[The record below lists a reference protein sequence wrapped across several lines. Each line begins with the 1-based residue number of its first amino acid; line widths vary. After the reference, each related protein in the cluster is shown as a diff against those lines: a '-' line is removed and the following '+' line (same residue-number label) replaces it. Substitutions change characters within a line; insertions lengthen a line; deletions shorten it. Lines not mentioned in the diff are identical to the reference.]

1 MSARLTNK
9 IAIITGAGRGL
20 GRYCAEGFAREGAH
34 VVVAAR
40 SVGDG
45 PYSIDRTAAE
55 ICSQGGSAMAVQCD
69 VSSLASLIAMADTVL
84 QRFGRIDI
92 LMANAAFFA
101 PGTLTTMTP
110 DDWQKQFDVNV
121 HGVFQSVR
129 VVAPAMIRQG
139 TGSIITV
146 SSVAAQKGSPYG
158 ATKRAVL
165 GLTQGFAEEL
175 GPHGIAVNALR
186 PVAAIRT
193 PGWEE
198 SRPADV
204 LAGRQH
210 RVSPPDSYVAAAT
223 ILAGIGV
230 DAASGQEFSDAEV
243 LNRFGNPDEANGY
256 AATNAPVWRD
266 ALITARQESRI

>member
-1 MSARLTNK
+1 MSGRLTNK
-9 IAIITGAGRGL
+9 IAIVTGAGRGL
-20 GRYCAEGFAREGAH
+20 GRYCAEGFARDGAH
-34 VVVAAR
+34 VVIAAR
-40 SVGDG
+40 SVGDD
-45 PYSIDRTAAE
+45 PYSIDRVAAE
-55 ICSQGGSAMAVQCD
+55 ICGQGGSAMAVQCD
-69 VSSLASLIAMADTVL
+69 VSSLASLAAMVGTVL
-84 QRFGRIDI
+84 ERFGRIDI

-101 PGTLTTMTP
+101 PGTLTTITP
-110 DDWQKQFDVNV
+110 EDWRQQFDVNV

-129 VVAPAMIRQG
+129 AVAPAMIRQG

-175 GPHGIAVNALR
+175 EPHGIAVNALR

-198 SRPADV
+198 SRPAEV
-204 LAGRQH
+204 LASRQH

-223 ILAGIGV
+223 ILAGLGAGV
-230 DAASGQEFSDAEV
+230 ASGQEFSDAEV
-243 LNRFGNPDEANGY
+243 LSLFGHPDEADGY
-256 AATNAPVWRD
+256 AATNAPIWRD
-266 ALITARQESRI
+266 ALVIARQETRP